1 MNPLK
6 YSYDE
11 LGAAA
16 LEKLQDISSQNDGA
30 KDMRGARERLDMYT
44 VLRDN
49 HEADPVLQK
58 FWTELHTVPEWVD
71 WDQIARGQKFFYRYA
86 AANLTGFALQG
97 FLGENA
103 VRFCI
108 PDILIWADSR

>member
-16 LEKLQDISSQNDGA
+16 LEKLQNISAQNDRP
-30 KDMRGARERLDMYT
+30 KDTRGARERLDMYAI
-44 VLRDN
+44 LRDS
-49 HEADPVLQK
+49 HETDPVLQK
-58 FWTELHTVPEWVD
+58 FWDELHRVPDWVN

-103 VRFCI
+103 VRFSI
-108 PDILIWADSR
+108 SDLLIQAGYC